1 MTYVPIDPD
10 ARRAVYARS
19 QFICECCGEHEA
31 VHVHHLT
38 YERAGRELPEDLQ
51 HVCIVCHCAAHPYKA
66 TEIWLWEFA
75 RRSRIQNTI
84 GTCEQETDEECREM
98 ERDKHEEQAR
108 QRERELEQ
116 EYDHPAW
123 NLGLYA
129 ASGYCLEDVEEE
141 ERERAGRWR

>member
-84 GTCEQETDEECREM
+84 GTC
-98 ERDKHEEQAR
+98 